1 MYFTNTVAELVQQN
15 INKGSYNNSRQEI
28 KHCPNSIFISPVADE
43 EVVSTAKNLKD
54 KLTTGFDDI
63 PESLVKQCIQ
73 LIKGPLTHIY
83 NLSLRSG
90 SFPYEWK
97 LAKVK
102 TLYKKGDKYD
112 IQHCRP
118 ISIIS
123 VFAKLLE
130 RLMFNRF
137 IPFLYENKILTE
149 AQYCLRKGK
158 CIETAV
164 QSFIVKIQEA
174 LDKAFHLI
182 GIFIGLTKAYD
193 TLNHIVLLEILSS
206 YGIRGITNLWFK
218 SYLTNRRQCI
228 EINQSDSNNVMVSRY
243 RSSCI
248 EIKQVVPHGS
258 VLGPLFFLL
267 YLNDLPLNIHGANL
281 VMFADDINVL
291 ITDSDVCALQRKN

>member
-1 MYFTNTVAELVQQN
+1 MELKIGNNIISNPTEITEKLNMYFTNTVAELVQQN

-54 KLTTGFDDI
+54 KLTVGYDDI

-90 SFPYEWK
+90 SFPDEWK
-97 LAKVK
+97 FAKVNN
-102 TLYKKGDKYD
+102 LYKKGDRYD
-112 IQHCRP
+112 IQHYRP

-149 AQYCLRKGK
+149 AQNCFRKGK

-164 QSFIVKIQEA
+164 QSFIE
-174 LDKAFHLI
+174 
-182 GIFIGLTKAYD
+182 
-193 TLNHIVLLEILSS
+193 
-206 YGIRGITNLWFK
+206 
-218 SYLTNRRQCI
+218 
-228 EINQSDSNNVMVSRY
+228 
-243 RSSCI
+243 
-248 EIKQVVPHGS
+248 
-258 VLGPLFFLL
+258 
-267 YLNDLPLNIHGANL
+267 
-281 VMFADDINVL
+281 
-291 ITDSDVCALQRKN
+291 KNSESFR